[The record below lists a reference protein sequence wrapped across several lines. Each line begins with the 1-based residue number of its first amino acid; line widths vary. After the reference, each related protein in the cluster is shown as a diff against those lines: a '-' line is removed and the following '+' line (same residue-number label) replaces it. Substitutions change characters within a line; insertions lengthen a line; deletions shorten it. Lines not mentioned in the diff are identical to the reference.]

1 MPQSTTAV
9 VATAIQHQIAQQQ
22 QQELIRQQQ
31 QQAQQNQ
38 QNLQLQANSLP
49 NSLHQ
54 VSGMGTLGAALQQA
68 TGIEASAGGGFHGFN
83 NAGMRKI

>member
-38 QNLQLQANSLP
+38 QNLQLQANSL
-49 NSLHQ
+49 HQ

-83 NAGMRKI
+83 NAGIGNI